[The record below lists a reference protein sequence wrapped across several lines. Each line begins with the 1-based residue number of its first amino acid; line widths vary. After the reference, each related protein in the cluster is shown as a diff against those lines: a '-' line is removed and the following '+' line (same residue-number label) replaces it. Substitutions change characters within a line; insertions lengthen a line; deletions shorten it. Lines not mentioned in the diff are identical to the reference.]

1 MNIMF
6 QGVKEAR
13 DIFTLDKKTVLFCF
27 LHLLPDMSRTME
39 VSGYKIKLKLLSQAE
54 IFLSI
59 YESDKIRISPKMSAL
74 LPSVSETLSTC
85 SSA

>member
-1 MNIMF
+1 
-6 QGVKEAR
+6 
-13 DIFTLDKKTVLFCF
+13 
-27 LHLLPDMSRTME
+27 MSRTME

-59 YESDKIRISPKMSAL
+59 YESDKIRISPKNSAL